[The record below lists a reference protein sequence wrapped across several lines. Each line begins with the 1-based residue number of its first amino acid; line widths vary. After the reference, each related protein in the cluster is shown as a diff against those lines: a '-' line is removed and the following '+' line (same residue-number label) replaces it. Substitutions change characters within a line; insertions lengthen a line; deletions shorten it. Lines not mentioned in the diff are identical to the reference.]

1 MYKDPLEKIYL
12 DLWDHTSHLLEEH
25 DLPVEA
31 VAGSLMAI
39 AMRLYKTSLSEEN
52 FKKIKD
58 VIMDTDIEPYNRRKL
73 HWWMKQNSVLMI

>member
-1 MYKDPLEKIYL
+1 MSRDPLEKIYREL
-12 DLWDHTSHLLEEH
+12 YGHTMHLLEEH
-25 DLPVEA
+25 DVEVEA

-73 HWWMKQNSVLMI
+73 H

>member
-1 MYKDPLEKIYL
+1 MVLENIYL
-12 DLWDHTSHLLEEH
+12 DLWEHTHHLLEEH

-52 FKKIKD
+52 FNKMKE
-58 VIMDTDIEPYNRRKL
+58 VLMETDIQPYRKRKL
-73 HWWMKQNSVLMI
+73 H

>member
-1 MYKDPLEKIYL
+1 MYKDSLEKIYH
-12 DLWDHTSHLLEEH
+12 DLWDHTRHLLEEH

-52 FKKIKD
+52 FNKIKD
-58 VIMDTDIEPYNRRKL
+58 VITDTDVEPYKRKKL
-73 HWWMKQNSVLMI
+73 H

>member
-39 AMRLYKTSLSEEN
+39 AMRLYRTSLSEEN
-52 FKKIKD
+52 FNKMKEVVMETD
-58 VIMDTDIEPYNRRKL
+58 VEPYRKRKL
-73 HWWMKQNSVLMI
+73 H